1 MKASIMK
8 HLKQL
13 ERVSIA
19 NSPTILTAIGVVGVA
34 TTAYLAVRGAR
45 AHFRHEIIEGVV
57 EEIPQ
62 SPKDRLKSSYKF
74 YIPAA
79 ISGSLTCAAIISANR
94 IGTKRTAALAAAY
107 TISEQAF
114 SEYRTKIV
122 EKIGDRKETQYRD
135 EIAQERITRT
145 AEKYM
150 PTVVGTGKVPC
161 YDMFTDRYFQSTIE
175 DIKKAQNDT
184 NYRMLNDGYA
194 SLSDF
199 YESIGLPAT
208 SMSEE
213 LGWSRDR
220 QLDVKFG
227 THLSPDGTP
236 CLAIDFL
243 SAPQANF
250 WKFH

>member
-1 MKASIMK
+1 MKASIVK
-8 HLKQL
+8 HLKHL

-45 AHFRHEIIEGVV
+45 AHLRNEIVEGVATD
-57 EEIPQ
+57 
-62 SPKDRLKSSYKF
+62 PKGRLKESYRF

-122 EKIGDRKETQYRD
+122 EKIGDRKEGEYRD
-135 EIAQERITRT
+135 EIARERITRT

-161 YDMFTDRYFQSTIE
+161 YDMYTDRYFESTIE
-175 DIKKAQNDT
+175 NIKKSVNDV
-184 NYRMLNDGYA
+184 NFRVLNDGHA

-199 YESIGLPAT
+199 YEGVGLPAT

-213 LGWSRDR
+213 MGWTRDR
-220 QLDVKFG
+220 QLEVNIG
-227 THLSPDGTP
+227 THLSPNGTP
-236 CLAIDFL
+236 CISIDFL
-243 SAPQANF
+243 SVPVPNY
-250 WKFH
+250 WRSH